1 MTHLFT
7 IFLVSFVMSI
17 FIVAIGLIIY
27 QYSFDKTNNSGG
39 GGYDYNP
46 NIEWLNSVIASG
58 LPGQY
63 VTNPP
68 PELPH

>member
-1 MTHLFT
+1 MTILFT

-17 FIVAIGLIIY
+17 FIVAIGIIIY
-27 QYSFDKTNNSGG
+27 QYSFDNKNNGG
-39 GGYDYNP
+39 GGYDYNA
-46 NIEWLNSVIASG
+46 NIEWLNSVIQSG

-68 PELPH
+68 PDLPH

>member
-1 MTHLFT
+1 MTILFT
-7 IFLVSFVMSI
+7 IFLVSFVMSV
-17 FIVAIGLIIY
+17 FIVLIGIIIY
-27 QYSFDKTNNSGG
+27 QYSFDNNTNE

-46 NIEWLNSVIASG
+46 NIEWLNSVIQSG

>member
-1 MTHLFT
+1 MTILFT

-17 FIVAIGLIIY
+17 FIAAIGIIIY
-27 QYSFDKTNNSGG
+27 QYSFDTKTNG

-46 NIEWLNSVIASG
+46 NIAWLNSVIESG

-68 PELPH
+68 PELPHS

>member
-1 MTHLFT
+1 MTILFT

-17 FIVAIGLIIY
+17 FIVTIGIIIY
-27 QYSFDKTNNSGG
+27 QYSFDNKNNGE
-39 GGYDYNP
+39 GYDYNP
-46 NIEWLNSVIASG
+46 NIEWLNSVIQSG

>member
-1 MTHLFT
+1 MTVLFT

-27 QYSFDKTNNSGG
+27 QYSFDNNTNSGG
-39 GGYDYNP
+39 YNYNP
-46 NIEWLNSVIASG
+46 NIEWLNSVIQSG

-68 PELPH
+68 PDLPN

>member
-1 MTHLFT
+1 MPFLFT

-17 FIVAIGLIIY
+17 FIVAIGIIIY
-27 QYSFDKTNNSGG
+27 QYSFDNKNNG

-46 NIEWLNSVIASG
+46 NIEWLNSVIQAG

-68 PELPH
+68 PELPHS